1 MAQTNPLAEL
11 EHKRPLSAMG
21 PGGLTRERA
30 GFDVRDVHT
39 THYGRICPIA
49 TPEGPNIGLVG
60 HLASFSR
67 LNSYGF
73 LETPYRKVVHE
84 KTGSRVTNEIVYID
98 AFEEEKFIT
107 ADATI
112 PMDETGKILVS
123 KFEVRKF
130 GEPATEET
138 AKIDFVGV
146 AANQIISI
154 ATSLIPFMEHN
165 DGQRSLMG
173 TNMQRQAVP
182 LVKAEA
188 PVVGTG
194 VEARA
199 ARDSGHVVIASD
211 DGEAVRVDSACIETV
226 DKKGQITRYNLNK
239 FLRSNSSTCINQH
252 PII

>member
-112 PMDETGKILVS
+112 PMDEDGKILVN

-130 GEPATEET
+130 GEPAAEET
-138 AKIDFVGV
+138 SKIDFVGV

-182 LVKAEA
+182 LVKSEA
-188 PVVGTG
+188 PIVGTG
-194 VEARA
+194 IEARA
-199 ARDSGHVVIASD
+199 ARDSGHAILAEEEGTIIA
-211 DGEAVRVDSACIETV
+211 VDAEHIEIQN
-226 DKKGQITRYNLNK
+226 KKGAID
-239 FLRSNSSTCINQH
+239 
-252 PII
+252 